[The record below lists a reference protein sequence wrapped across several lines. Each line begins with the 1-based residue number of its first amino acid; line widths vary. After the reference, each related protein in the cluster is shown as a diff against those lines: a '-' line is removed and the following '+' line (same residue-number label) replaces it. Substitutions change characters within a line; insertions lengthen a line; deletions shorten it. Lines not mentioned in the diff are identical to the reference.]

1 MPQRLALGE
10 GSLNGTKPN
19 KKDHHT
25 GSMHPKSLSGSV
37 SSLPDR
43 LENNDSRSH
52 PSIESRKSCSCEHIT
67 SLTPCEHDD
76 CICEICG
83 ESLETRFGKMDG
95 HKMASFYKLW
105 DRPSRQDVVSR
116 SLERP
121 RSLERADKYRDCGC
135 YTRTY
140 LRKEQ
145 KWCTKPNSLH
155 WRPDYK
161 LSVRKWPWTCA
172 MDKMLILSIIKCQ
185 YFSYHLCG

>member
-1 MPQRLALGE
+1 MPQCLALGE
-10 GSLNGTKPN
+10 GNLIGTKSN

-25 GSMHPKSLSGSV
+25 SSTDSLYREIIRKKMHPKSLSGSV

-43 LENNDSRSH
+43 LDENDSRSH
-52 PSIESRKSCSCEHIT
+52 SSMESKKSCSCEHIR
-67 SLTPCEHDD
+67 SSTPCEHDD

-83 ESLETRFGKMDG
+83 ESLEKRFGKMDG

-116 SLERP
+116 PLERP
-121 RSLERADKYRDCGC
+121 RSLERVDKYRDCGC

-145 KWCTKPNSLH
+145 KWCTKPHSLH

-161 LSVRKWPWTCA
+161 LSVNSHGTVQWTNCW
-172 MDKMLILSIIKCQ
+172 
-185 YFSYHLCG
+185 YSYY